1 MADKPAEPKRWVL
14 IKMLHAAV
22 ERTEAEIAEL
32 KAHGLFV
39 RDASGA
45 DDAHPEPE
53 PEPAPATSPPAGGGG
68 SGGITPPATTPA
80 GGTGKTDIKE

>member
-45 DDAHPEPE
+45 DDAHPDPE
-53 PEPAPATSPPAGGGG
+53 PDAPPAAAAGTAIPPAGSPPAV
-68 SGGITPPATTPA
+68 SKPDP
-80 GGTGKTDIKE
+80 KE